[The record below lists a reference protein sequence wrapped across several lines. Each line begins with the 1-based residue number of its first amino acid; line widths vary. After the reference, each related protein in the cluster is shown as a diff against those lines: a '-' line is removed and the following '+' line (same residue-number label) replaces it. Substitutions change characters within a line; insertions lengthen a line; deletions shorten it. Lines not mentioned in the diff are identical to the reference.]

1 MRLFSLNN
9 LQVQEGTHTLLAT
22 ADLILYNEVLIAE
35 IKLIF
40 RKKQLFLS
48 MPTRRKGNKYVEVVQ
63 LSEKLHRDVEREFIT
78 QYYKMNGKA
87 DQSL

>member
-1 MRLFSLNN
+1 MRSFSLNN

-22 ADLILYNEVLIAE
+22 ADLTLYNEVLIAE

-48 MPTRRKGNKYVEVVQ
+48 MPTRRNGNKYVEVVQ

>member
-1 MRLFSLNN
+1 MRSFSLNN

>member
-1 MRLFSLNN
+1 MRSFSLNN

-78 QYYKMNGKA
+78 QYYKTNGKA

>member
-1 MRLFSLNN
+1 MRSFSLSN

-22 ADLILYNEVLIAE
+22 ADLTVYNEVSISE

>member
-1 MRLFSLNN
+1 MNN

-22 ADLILYNEVLIAE
+22 ADLTVYNEVSISE

-63 LSEKLHRDVEREFIT
+63 LSEKLHREVEREFVA